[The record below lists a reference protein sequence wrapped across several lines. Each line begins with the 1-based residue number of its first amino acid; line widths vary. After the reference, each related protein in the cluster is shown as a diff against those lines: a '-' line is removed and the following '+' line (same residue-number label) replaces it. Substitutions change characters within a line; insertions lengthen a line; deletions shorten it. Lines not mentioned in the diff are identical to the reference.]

1 MEDYEPVDTSKIKPS
16 KVKSEK
22 ELEREMTEMA
32 KTLKDTQTADWK
44 DRVKALENLQ
54 SIVLSDK

>member
-1 MEDYEPVDTSKIKPS
+1 MEDYEPVETGKVKPTKI
-16 KVKSEK
+16 KSEK

-44 DRVKALENLQ
+44 DRVKAMENLQ
-54 SIVLSDK
+54 AIVLSDK